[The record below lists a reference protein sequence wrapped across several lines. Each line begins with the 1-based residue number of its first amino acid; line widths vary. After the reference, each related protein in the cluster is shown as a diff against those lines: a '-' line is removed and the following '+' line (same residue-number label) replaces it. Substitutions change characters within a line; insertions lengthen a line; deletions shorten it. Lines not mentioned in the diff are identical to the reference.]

1 MNEQIVHKEH
11 TTTREARPATRQAE
25 IESPEIVIAPFRDI
39 SPAQRALPATYDAL
53 LTVGNFV
60 ANLANELLLLT
71 ADDMNKSADRRFAL
85 TEKKIAALQL
95 ENLELR
101 TLIADL
107 SHEVGRLKSMR
118 GVTDGA
124 ALPASLLRRRA
135 KPAAKRKREPP
146 DVIPMPDMTVVK

>member
-1 MNEQIVHKEH
+1 MNEHVIHKEH
-11 TTTREARPATRQAE
+11 TTTRGDGRAE
-25 IESPEIVIAPFRDI
+25 IEASEIVIAPFRDI
-39 SPAQRALPATYDAL
+39 TPQQRALPATYDAL
-53 LTVGNFV
+53 LVVGNFC

-71 ADDMNKSADRRFAL
+71 TDEMNTSADGRFAL

-107 SHEVGRLKSMR
+107 SHEVGRLKSTR
-118 GVTDGA
+118 GVTDGQ
-124 ALPASLLRRRA
+124 ALPASLLQPRA

-146 DVIPMPDMTVVK
+146 DVIAMPDRTIVK